1 MLNTETIKE
10 YACSLGFDIVR
21 ITTAEQFAEAERVIK
36 ERIER
41 GLMDG
46 LPWFTKERADV
57 SCHPDALLPQA
68 RSIIALG
75 MVYLTEQPD
84 EGVGAGEGQTC
95 GEDPCARPLPRG
107 RISRYAWGDD
117 YHDVIKPK
125 LQQFAAWLR
134 EYARTEAGE
143 ELETRLFVD
152 TGRMVDRAVAERAG
166 LGWYGKNTNILTK
179 GWGSWIFL
187 AEVVTN
193 LPLTNSYDAPLKAN
207 CGQCELCLHAC
218 PTGALP
224 APYVLD
230 NTRCISFL
238 TIELRGSI
246 PLELRPLMGNL
257 IFGCDICQ
265 QVSPVNHLAE
275 RRLGLRAGASKGSTH
290 PVQFHS
296 HQEFRPRPAT
306 GGSPELIPLLSLT
319 EEQFRERFRRSPIR
333 RTKRRG
339 LLRNVCVALGNS
351 GDPQAIPALIG
362 ALHDSEPLVRG
373 HAAWAL
379 GRIGGLEAQKALE
392 QALSEEED
400 EEVQQEIRCALSLL
414 MNFGKERGETQK
426 CHPERSEGSPS
437 PEVILHMNGD
447 PSLRSG

>member
-46 LPWFTKERADV
+46 LSWFTKERADV

-193 LPLTNSYDAPLKAN
+193 LPLAADEPLKAN
-207 CGQCELCLHAC
+207 CGSCEICLHAC
-218 PTGALP
+218 PTHALT
-224 APYVLD
+224 APYELD
-230 NTRCISFL
+230 NRRCISYL

-265 QVSPVNHLAE
+265 EVCPVNKVAE
-275 RRLGLRAGASKGSTH
+275 ARLGLREGKAGGAFIASQAIKRRGTTTAPFRPH
-290 PVQFHS
+290 
-296 HQEFRPRPAT
+296 EELRPRPGT
-306 GGSPELIPLLSLT
+306 GSSPELIPLLSLT
-319 EEQFRERFRRSPIR
+319 EEQFRERFRHSPIKR
-333 RTKRRG
+333 AKRRG

-351 GDPQAIPALIG
+351 GDPRAVPALIG
-362 ALHDSEPLVRG
+362 ALHDHEPLVRG

-379 GRIGGLEAQKALE
+379 GRIGGD
-392 QALSEEED
+392 QALAALRDALAIEED
-400 EEVQQEIRCALSLL
+400 GEVRQELRCALAQA
-414 MNFGKERGETQK
+414 E
-426 CHPERSEGSPS
+426 
-437 PEVILHMNGD
+437 
-447 PSLRSG
+447 